1 MRRSLRK
8 LIDEFPPPENPKE
21 TTGDWDEIE
30 LKIGLIFP
38 DDYKEFINTYGLV
51 YINRFMYVFNPFTK
65 SVYSNLCETFLVR
78 LRAEWD
84 PTTKF
89 PDLNDSYS
97 FYPAKD
103 GVFRWGMNDGGD
115 EFYWRTKGKPNQWD
129 VVIFDRGSCVWK
141 LIEGQSFS
149 DVLYAMLTDT
159 LEEFWLQNDTP
170 EGEPRCVPFD

>member
-1 MRRSLRK
+1 MTIKNSSILMALCI
-8 LIDEFPPPENPKE
+8 LIDSCMFLTHSRRAFIRIFARRFLFDLERCGILLQNSRIL
-21 TTGDWDEIE
+21 TT
-30 LKIGLIFP
+30 L
-38 DDYKEFINTYGLV
+38 
-51 YINRFMYVFNPFTK
+51 
-65 SVYSNLCETFLVR
+65 
-78 LRAEWD
+78 LRSI
-84 PTTKF
+84 PLRMGYF
-89 PDLNDSYS
+89 
-97 FYPAKD
+97 D

>member
-1 MRRSLRK
+1 MGY
-8 LIDEFPPPENPKE
+8 F
-21 TTGDWDEIE
+21 
-30 LKIGLIFP
+30 
-38 DDYKEFINTYGLV
+38 
-51 YINRFMYVFNPFTK
+51 
-65 SVYSNLCETFLVR
+65 
-78 LRAEWD
+78 
-84 PTTKF
+84 
-89 PDLNDSYS
+89 
-97 FYPAKD
+97 D